1 MYFNNDTVNIL
12 MNYDQVVYLGARE
25 GPEINEG
32 WGAGRGQN
40 QQVGR
45 KGRMLRE
52 GLRLGLVWGGG

>member
-1 MYFNNDTVNIL
+1 MND
-12 MNYDQVVYLGARE
+12 YQVVYLGARE
-25 GPEINEG
+25 GPERKG
-32 WGAGRGQN
+32 GRVVGCGQN

>member
-1 MYFNNDTVNIL
+1 MND
-12 MNYDQVVYLGARE
+12 YQVVYMGARE
-25 GPEINEG
+25 GPEGKREWEG
-32 WGAGRGQN
+32 GGQN